1 MAEGAYKCRHNS
13 LDPRQLSP
21 ADAGKKH
28 DFLAR
33 LGKTANLND
42 TWHKTQFSANNSQR
56 NNAK

>member
-1 MAEGAYKCRHNS
+1 MAEGAYKCRHTS

-21 ADAGKKH
+21 ADAGKNH

-42 TWHKTQFSANNSQR
+42 TWHKT
-56 NNAK
+56 